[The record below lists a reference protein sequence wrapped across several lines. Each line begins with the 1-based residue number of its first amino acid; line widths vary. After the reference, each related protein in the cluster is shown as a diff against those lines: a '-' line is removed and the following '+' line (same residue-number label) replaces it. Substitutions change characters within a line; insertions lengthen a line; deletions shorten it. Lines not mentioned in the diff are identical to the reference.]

1 MFRINKE
8 GLSMMS
14 IIEHFLGT
22 TEHFSGKNGALRWSI
37 VGNKSIMFKGLHLI
51 LLLIKPGY
59 IANIERKGN
68 SLVLISTL

>member
-14 IIEHFLGT
+14 IIDHFLGT

-51 LLLIKPGY
+51 SCCLLNR
-59 IANIERKGN
+59 ANIERKGN

>member
-37 VGNKSIMFKGLHLI
+37 VGNKSIMFKGLHLNR
-51 LLLIKPGY
+51 
-59 IANIERKGN
+59 ANIERKGN

>member
-22 TEHFSGKNGALRWSI
+22 TEHFSGKNGALRMSI

-51 LLLIKPGY
+51 LLLIKPG
-59 IANIERKGN
+59 
-68 SLVLISTL
+68 